1 MNFALYK
8 VAKNNRTSVTRLILE
23 LENNMLF
30 ELVGMVC
37 IRIIKGNHMKI
48 SKNIWHIYNH
58 LCSLSNHPCKQLP

>member
-58 LCSLSNHPCKQLP
+58 PFP